1 MPRAI
6 PETDVAPQT
15 RTCELPAHRQSKSR
29 KHDPHAMFLRTECV
43 LPYGLDLI
51 TRAVLRNMDVCQRC
65 WHFMW
70 LEDAYAR
77 FGVGRTATSAID
89 KAIASTLDRIKDRF
103 NAAELESV
111 SVSKYVGFW
120 VAKMTLYARQIQHQ
134 ASLSLV
140 DEMTIRQLAAL

>member
-1 MPRAI
+1 LWIGEFFRGSLK
-6 PETDVAPQT
+6 V
-15 RTCELPAHRQSKSR
+15 
-29 KHDPHAMFLRTECV
+29 
-43 LPYGLDLI
+43 
-51 TRAVLRNMDVCQRC
+51 RNAG

-89 KAIASTLDRIKDRF
+89 KAIASALDRIKDRF

-111 SVSKYVGFW
+111 SVSKYPGFW
-120 VAKMTLYARQIQHQ
+120 VAKITLYARQIQHQ

-140 DEMTIRQLAAL
+140 DGMTIRQLAAL

>member
-1 MPRAI
+1 MN
-6 PETDVAPQT
+6 
-15 RTCELPAHRQSKSR
+15 
-29 KHDPHAMFLRTECV
+29 PHAMFLRTECV
-43 LPYGLDLI
+43 LPDGLDLKQERFCG
-51 TRAVLRNMDVCQRC
+51 TWMSVKDTMAAALDVKVRNAG

-89 KAIASTLDRIKDRF
+89 KAIASALDRIKDRF

-111 SVSKYVGFW
+111 SVSKYLGFR
-120 VAKMTLYARQIQHQ
+120 VAKITLYARQIQQQ

-140 DEMTIRQLAAL
+140 DEMTIRQLTSSNWKELAK